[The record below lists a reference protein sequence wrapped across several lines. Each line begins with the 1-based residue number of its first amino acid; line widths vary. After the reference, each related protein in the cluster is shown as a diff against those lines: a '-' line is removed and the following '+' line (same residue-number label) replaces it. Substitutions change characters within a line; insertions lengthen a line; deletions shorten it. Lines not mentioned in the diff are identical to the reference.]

1 MAIPYYNEARGHAAC
16 NMYVQLS
23 LYVESEITTLVPL
36 ALSSFHYL
44 QAVATESCMGG
55 SLGTRLL
62 IQYSTFSWG
71 SIPPDPLDITHD
83 M

>member
-23 LYVESEITTLVPL
+23 LYVESEITNLVPL

-44 QAVATESCMGG
+44 QAVATESCTVKNRVLCYTPRAHRHPNFFKV
-55 SLGTRLL
+55 SNN
-62 IQYSTFSWG
+62 W
-71 SIPPDPLDITHD
+71 DA
-83 M
+83 